1 MEIITRFTIMVACSE
16 DLLDYVGAEYME
28 LDVRLTREQAEQLL
42 DEPETELI
50 VYYPDGSKV
59 IVRIDNTAANENRT
73 VH

>member
-1 MEIITRFTIMVACSE
+1 MKTTEIITRFTITVACSE
-16 DLLDYVGAEYME
+16 ELLDFME

-42 DEPETELI
+42 DEPETELV

-59 IVRIDNTAANENRT
+59 IVRIDNTAPNENRT